1 MKQKLLALFSICICI
16 TAKAQQ
22 AQKIK
27 IEVQEV
33 TEKMSQG
40 YNTCLK
46 VFIPGADKKEV
57 ERAMLKYM
65 KNFDSKGDSKKDEY
79 FYDNAMIK
87 QFGISTVDVYSVATQ
102 QKEGVML
109 EVYFDLGGRYLNS
122 KNDSANYVIAER
134 MIHDFA
140 KEQTKQAFQ
149 NQLADVQR
157 ILNSKLGE
165 QSDMEKENDALQKKI
180 RECQSTIKSAE
191 ENIVTNENNQV
202 NKKKEIE
209 EHQKLMET
217 LKATEA
223 GVE

>member
-16 TAKAQQ
+16 TANAQH

-46 VFIPGADKKEV
+46 VFIPGADKKDV

-65 KNFDSKGDSKKDEY
+65 KEFEAKGDSKKDEY
-79 FYDNAMIK
+79 FYDNAVIK
-87 QFGISTVDVYSVATQ
+87 QFGSSMVDVYTVASQ

-122 KNDSANYVIAER
+122 KSDSEDYVVAER

-140 KEQTKQAFQ
+140 KEQTKQVFL
-149 NQLADVQR
+149 NQLADAQR

-165 QSDMEKENDALQKKI
+165 QSDMERENEALHKKI
-180 RECQSTIKSAE
+180 REYQATIKSTE

-202 NKKKEIE
+202 DKRKEIE
-209 EHQKLMET
+209 EHQKLIEAI
-217 LKATEA
+217 KATEA